1 MGTLYSFKERIDLVK
16 ELAALGNSERQ
27 IAGRMNMPRNQVRK
41 LQGNERSESMKKP
54 VIENP
59 VMFVVAVIVFVVVTT
74 LIIVAIAHGVTPGN
88 GFGG

>member
-1 MGTLYSFKERIDLVK
+1 
-16 ELAALGNSERQ
+16 
-27 IAGRMNMPRNQVRK
+27 
-41 LQGNERSESMKKP
+41 MKKP